1 MTGMPLYEALHK
13 VALNNPIPER
23 CEVTTAIFTN
33 NQVMDDII
41 LKYREGTLPTKEIPV
56 DEYRRI

>member
-1 MTGMPLYEALHK
+1 MTRMPLYEALHK

-23 CEVTTAIFTN
+23 CEVTTAVFIN
-33 NQVMDDII
+33 NQVMDDLIH
-41 LKYREGTLPTKEIPV
+41 KYKEVPTKEIPV